1 MNKLNS
7 PHTPNQD
14 SVFLASGGGKGITA
28 KNVIALADRYG
39 CEFILLGRS
48 QLLEEEPD
56 WARGCHSAA
65 DLKGNA
71 MKALKAG
78 GKKPTPREVDRMVK
92 QITSSRE
99 IQSTLD
105 AVHENG
111 GTATYI
117 SADIT
122 DMEQLREVLDEHRG
136 RINGLLHGAGALA
149 DKLIEEKEE
158 GDFDLVYGVKVDG
171 LRHMLSLIPPD
182 QLELIILFS
191 SVAGFYGNVGQADYA
206 LGNEVLNKIGH
217 HLQARVP
224 DTRVLVVDWGPWD
237 GGMVTPQLK
246 RILARRDVDVI
257 PIPRGT
263 DILLDLL
270 ENGEKTP
277 QWVVGS
283 RLPQPPSGINPELK
297 AHRIHRKLTLE
308 NNPFLTDHVIGG
320 RAVLPTVCAVGW
332 MINGCEGLYP
342 GYTFHEVDDYRVFKG
357 IVFDHSLADDYVLR
371 LEEQHKTREE
381 ITLQA
386 RIQSEGES
394 SLARNH
400 YQATITLVRDLPDP
414 PEITLPPELDQVT
427 LSGAELYGDQT
438 LFHGPRFQG
447 VQEVI
452 RHSQE
457 KIITRCRL
465 PDMPGQ
471 EQGQFPSQFYNP
483 YLTDAHL
490 QSLLIWA
497 SLYRDVKGLPLRIAN
512 GRQYRALPFET
523 DTYVMMTVES
533 ITKHTLLAD
542 VTSFDSKGLV
552 YSEVT
557 GAEITLSERLNELFL
572 KNQLQEMSR

>member
-1 MNKLNS
+1 MNELKSAN
-7 PHTPNQD
+7 TPDKN

-48 QLLEEEPD
+48 RLLDEEPD
-56 WARGCHSAA
+56 WAGGCHTEA
-65 DLKGNA
+65 DLKENA
-71 MKALKAG
+71 IKALKAQ
-78 GKKPTPREVDRMVK
+78 GKKPTPREVEGMVRR
-92 QITSSRE
+92 ITSSRE
-99 IQSTLD
+99 IQSTLE
-105 AVHENG
+105 AVRDHG
-111 GTATYI
+111 GAATYK

-122 DMEQLREVLDEHRG
+122 DAGQLREALEGHRG
-136 RINGLLHGAGALA
+136 RITGLLHGAGALA
-149 DKLIEEKEE
+149 DKYIEEKEE
-158 GDFDLVYGVKVDG
+158 RDFDLVYGVKVDG
-171 LRHMLSLIPPD
+171 LRHMLSLVPPR
-182 QLELIILFS
+182 QLEFIILFS

-217 HLQARVP
+217 HLQTTLP

-257 PIPRGT
+257 PISRGT
-263 DILLDLL
+263 GILLDLL
-270 ENGEKTP
+270 ENEERTP

-283 RLPQPPSGINPELK
+283 PLPQPPSGIDRDLK
-297 AHRIHRKLTLE
+297 IHRIHRQLTLE
-308 NNPFLTDHVIGG
+308 NNPFLADHVIGG
-320 RAVLPTVCAVGW
+320 KAVLPTVCAVGW

-357 IVFDHSLADDYVLR
+357 IVFDDSLADDYVVR
-371 LEEQHKTREE
+371 LEEQHKTRDE
-381 ITLQA
+381 ITLQG
-386 RIQSEGES
+386 RIQSEGDN
-394 SLARNH
+394 LARNH
-400 YQATITLVRDLPDP
+400 YQATISLVRDLPDP
-414 PEITLPPELDQVT
+414 PERDLPRDLEKVT
-427 LSGAELYGDQT
+427 LSGSDLYGEQT

-452 RHSQE
+452 HHSRE

-465 PDMPGQ
+465 PAMPAG
-471 EQGQFPSQFYNP
+471 EQGQFPADFYNP

-512 GRQYRALPFET
+512 GKQYRPLPF
-523 DTYVMMTVES
+523 DTNTFVLMDVES

-542 VTSFDSKGLV
+542 VTSFDAEGRI

-572 KNQLQEMSR
+572 ENQLQEMSR

>member
-1 MNKLNS
+1 MNKRKS
-7 PHTPNQD
+7 AQTPDKD

-28 KNVIALADRYG
+28 NNVIALADRYG

-48 QLLEEEPD
+48 RLLEEEPE
-56 WARGCHSAA
+56 WARGCHSEA

-71 MKALKAG
+71 LEALKSQ
-78 GKKPTPREVDRMVK
+78 GKKPTPRVVDRMVK
-92 QITSSRE
+92 DITSSRE
-99 IQSTLD
+99 IQSTLN
-105 AVHENG
+105 AVQDHG
-111 GTATYI
+111 GSATYI

-122 DMEQLREVLDEHRG
+122 DVGQLKEALEEHRG
-136 RINGLLHGAGALA
+136 RITGMLHGAGALA
-149 DKLIEEKEE
+149 DKYIEEKEE
-158 GDFDLVYGVKVDG
+158 EDFDLVYGVKVDG
-171 LRHMLSLIPPD
+171 LRHMLAVVPPD
-182 QLELIILFS
+182 QLDFMILFS

-217 HLQARVP
+217 HLQTTLP
-224 DTRVLVVDWGPWD
+224 DTRILVVDWGPWD

-270 ENGEKTP
+270 ENEQKTP

-283 RLPQPPSGINPELK
+283 PLPQPATSPNTALK
-297 AHRIHRKLTLE
+297 THRIHRRLTLE
-308 NNPFLTDHVIGG
+308 NNPFLADHVIGG

-357 IVFDHSLADDYVLR
+357 IVFDHSLADDYVLK
-371 LEEQHKTREE
+371 LEEQHKSRDE
-381 ITLQA
+381 IILQA
-386 RIQSEGES
+386 RIQSEGDN
-394 SLARNH
+394 LARNH
-400 YQATITLVRDLPDP
+400 YQATITLMHELVDP
-414 PEITLPPELDQVT
+414 PEINLPGELNQVT
-427 LSGAELYGDQT
+427 LSGSDLYGDQT

-465 PDMPGQ
+465 PDMPVRD
-471 EQGQFPSQFYNP
+471 QGQFPARFYNP

-512 GRQYRALPFET
+512 GKQYRPLPFDI
-523 DTYVMMTVES
+523 DTFVQMSVKS

-542 VTSFDSKGLV
+542 VTSFDGNGRIF
-552 YSEVT
+552 SEVT

-572 KNQLQEMSR
+572 ENHLQEMSR